1 MAVRVDFARVCLS
14 LYTLLQALVGAAQAE
29 KSTTVQRSYAQAAAT
44 VAKHTSE
51 ARLAKLVQEAV
62 ALYTNPGV
70 CPQPLAYK
78 SDNKVIQSHLNSWL
92 QCLEDDKS
100 NEKSSRP

>member
-1 MAVRVDFARVCLS
+1 MAVRVNFAKVCFS
-14 LYTLLQALVGAAQAE
+14 LCTLQALVGAAQAE

-70 CPQPLAYK
+70 CPQPLAYQ
-78 SDNKVIQSHLNSWL
+78 SDTRSLNS
-92 QCLEDDKS
+92 CLHCSKD
-100 NEKSSRP
+100 EKSHDETSRP